1 MPHFMDMCIRFD
13 KFDYASDV
21 TTKENF
27 MAIKLK
33 WGVDVNIRVV
43 HWRCISQSTEAEGA
57 YGVRYGG
64 GIQGGARN
72 FFYYL
77 ISKSA

>member
-43 HWRCISQSTEAEGA
+43 H
-57 YGVRYGG
+57 
-64 GIQGGARN
+64 
-72 FFYYL
+72 
-77 ISKSA
+77 